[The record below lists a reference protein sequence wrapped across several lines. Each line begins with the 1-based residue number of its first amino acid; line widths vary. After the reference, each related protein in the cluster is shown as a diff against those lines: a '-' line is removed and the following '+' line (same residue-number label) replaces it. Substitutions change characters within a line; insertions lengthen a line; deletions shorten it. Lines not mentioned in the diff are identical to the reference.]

1 MHSNIS
7 YGGLHLVLP
16 PHVRQVDSLALP
28 EPLLSPFPEA
38 DEAGEKLNPDVPSAR
53 EELEL
58 AYPHTLPFCWLAFLA
73 LLGNRRRQRRAA
85 FRPSPHFFP
94 LFLTLRSRGPL
105 G

>member
-1 MHSNIS
+1 M
-7 YGGLHLVLP
+7 LP

-38 DEAGEKLNPDVPSAR
+38 DEAGENLNPDLPSAR
-53 EELEL
+53 EQLEL
-58 AYPHTLPFCWLAFLA
+58 SHPHTLSVSWLAFLA

-85 FRPSPHFFP
+85 FRAPRSFPHLFP
-94 LFLTLRSRGPL
+94 LFLTLRSGGPL